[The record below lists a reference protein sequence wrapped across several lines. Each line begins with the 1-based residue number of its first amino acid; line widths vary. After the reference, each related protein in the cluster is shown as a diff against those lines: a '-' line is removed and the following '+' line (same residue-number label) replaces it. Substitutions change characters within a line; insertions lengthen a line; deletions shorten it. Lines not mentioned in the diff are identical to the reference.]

1 MNTVLTRFFSPYFSI
16 ALFCP
21 FLLLLSMLSLY
32 PGFLCPICANADYG
46 VEFLNFV
53 ISDYETKKTIFEV
66 GKDSPAPVDVAVDLS
81 SLGPDMYRKI
91 KYTFSEDVLR
101 LPAIQTSLVFSTGKR
116 EISGFRMIERHY
128 YGDQLVK
135 SFDFEFAFCIP
146 SSTNTWEVVYDMPPL
161 SESLITDMIN
171 NPYETKSDSFYFVGD
186 ELIMHNK
193 ASYSYIRE
201 DAAQAKKSYE
211 DKFGGSK
218 SAKTSSAGGAAA
230 PGAKAQAKPSSSSS
244 SGGAGGAPRVAEV
257 KAEAKPSSGAKAAKV
272 EWSKESDYDGN

>member
-1 MNTVLTRFFSPYFSI
+1 MRPSI
-16 ALFCP
+16 
-21 FLLLLSMLSLY
+21 LLIRST
-32 PGFLCPICANADYG
+32 GFLCPISANSDYN
-46 VEFLNFV
+46 VEFLNFT
-53 ISDYETKKTIFEV
+53 ISDYETKKVIFEV

-101 LPAIQTSLVFSTGKR
+101 LPAIQTSLVFSTGQR
-116 EISGFRMIERHY
+116 EIAGFRMIERHY
-128 YGDQLVK
+128 FRDQLVK

-161 SESLITDMIN
+161 SESLINDMIS

-193 ASYSYIRE
+193 ASYQYIRE

-218 SAKTSSAGGAAA
+218 SAKSGSAGSATAA
-230 PGAKAQAKPSSSSS
+230 GAKAQAKIG
-244 SGGAGGAPRVAEV
+244 SGSNSTNGMPRVAEV
-257 KAEAKPSSGAKAAKV
+257 KAEAKSDEGAKAAAQV
-272 EWSKESDYDGN
+272 EWSKERDSEGN